1 MKMAFNPDQFK
12 QKKKR
17 AVNPDAPP
25 RPNLLSQ
32 DKKLREITEA
42 FGKLHDLVAK
52 QQAAIDS
59 LQSKYISMQQSM
71 EQLINYVRNKQWV
84 VV

>member
-12 QKKKR
+12 KKKKR

-32 DKKLREITEA
+32 DKKLRETTEA
-42 FGKLHDLVAK
+42 FGKLHDLVSS
-52 QQAAIDS
+52 QQATIDE
-59 LQSKYISMQQSM
+59 LRSKYSRMQQSM
-71 EQLINYVRNKQWV
+71 EQLINYIRKNK
-84 VV
+84 

>member
-1 MKMAFNPDQFK
+1 MKMAFNPNQFK

-32 DKKLREITEA
+32 DKKLRETTEA
-42 FGKLHDLVAK
+42 FGKLHDMVAK
-52 QQAAIDS
+52 QQAVIDS
-59 LQSKYISMQQSM
+59 LQSKYNRMQQSM
-71 EQLINYVRNKQWV
+71 EQLINYVRNKQ
-84 VV
+84 

>member
-1 MKMAFNPDQFK
+1 MAFNPLQFK

-17 AVNPDAPP
+17 VVNPDAPP

-32 DKKLREITEA
+32 DKKLRETTEA

-52 QQAAIDS
+52 QQAALDD
-59 LQSKYISMQQSM
+59 LQSKYNRMQQSVD
-71 EQLINYVRNKQWV
+71 QILNYLRKGR
-84 VV
+84 